1 MIFNL
6 SLTQYFLKKINI
18 KYPIII
24 ISINPCR
31 NFLSDEL
38 YSLRAGQG
46 VQLEKLQCNL
56 MTKESDKEYYLTRGQ
71 YAQKINKTKGAVIQS
86 MRRGGLQNEF
96 IVKDGKY
103 YFRNPNVA
111 LRANQESKYVPMYTP
126 KKKYNRGNHDNANY
140 PNAAF
145 KLRNEIK
152 RLAAIQHKV
161 PKDIQEQIP
170 AAIEKIKQERRNSLR
185 KELKPTKNYG
195 GFLTSYE
202 LNRDKFKSTNKGI
215 AIRKKGPYEI

>member
-1 MIFNL
+1 
-6 SLTQYFLKKINI
+6 
-18 KYPIII
+18 
-24 ISINPCR
+24 
-31 NFLSDEL
+31 
-38 YSLRAGQG
+38 
-46 VQLEKLQCNL
+46 
-56 MTKESDKEYYLTRGQ
+56 
-71 YAQKINKTKGAVIQS
+71 
-86 MRRGGLQNEF
+86 
-96 IVKDGKY
+96 
-103 YFRNPNVA
+103 VA

>member
-1 MIFNL
+1 MKNDI
-6 SLTQYFLKKINI
+6 
-18 KYPIII
+18 
-24 ISINPCR
+24 
-31 NFLSDEL
+31 
-38 YSLRAGQG
+38 
-46 VQLEKLQCNL
+46 
-56 MTKESDKEYYLTRGQ
+56 DKEYYLTRGQ

-86 MRRGGLQNEF
+86 MRRGGLRNEF

-140 PNAAF
+140 PNQAF

-152 RLAAIQHKV
+152 RLAAVQHKV

-170 AAIEKIKQERRNSLR
+170 AAIEKIKQERRQTLR
-185 KELKPTKNYG
+185 HDIKPVKSYG
-195 GFLTSYE
+195 RFLTSYE
-202 LNRDKFKSTNKGI
+202 LNRDKFKSTNRGI
-215 AIRKKGPYEI
+215 DIRKKGPYEI

>member
-1 MIFNL
+1 MKNDI
-6 SLTQYFLKKINI
+6 
-18 KYPIII
+18 
-24 ISINPCR
+24 
-31 NFLSDEL
+31 
-38 YSLRAGQG
+38 
-46 VQLEKLQCNL
+46 
-56 MTKESDKEYYLTRGQ
+56 DKEYYLTRGQ

-86 MRRGGLQNEF
+86 MRRGGLRNEF

-140 PNAAF
+140 PNQAF

-152 RLAAIQHKV
+152 RLAAVQHKV

-170 AAIEKIKQERRNSLR
+170 AAIEKIKQERRQTLR
-185 KELKPTKNYG
+185 HDIKPVKSYG

-202 LNRDKFKSTNKGI
+202 LNRDKFKSTNRGI
-215 AIRKKGPYEI
+215 DIRKKGPYEI